1 MQPSFQSPTLEIIL
15 NFLLELSNS
24 ILPFASGII
33 IFYLTYGKEKKLKR
47 SEVLQK
53 RLDTFYV
60 PYYQFYCRKLL
71 NINALYS
78 FSTEQIC
85 ELFELLSKNIY
96 NMGTLSQALYSD
108 FYLAYCDLFEARNGK
123 PHYFISTCST
133 DFEMRFTALSNQL
146 FEEYTDICHSLKLP
160 SPAKELC
167 KRPDF
172 SLPDT

>member
-1 MQPSFQSPTLEIIL
+1 MQPSFQAPTLEIIL

-33 IFYLTYGKEKKLKR
+33 IFYLTYGKEKKVKK
-47 SEVLQK
+47 SEALQK

-78 FSTEQIC
+78 FSTEQIY

-96 NMGTLSQALYSD
+96 NMGTVSQALYSD
-108 FYLAYCDLFEARNGK
+108 FYLAYCDLHDARNGK
-123 PHYFISTCST
+123 PHYFISTCSAA
-133 DFEMRFTALSNQL
+133 FEKSFTVLSNQL

-160 SPAKELC
+160 TPAKELC

-172 SLPDT
+172 SLPGT